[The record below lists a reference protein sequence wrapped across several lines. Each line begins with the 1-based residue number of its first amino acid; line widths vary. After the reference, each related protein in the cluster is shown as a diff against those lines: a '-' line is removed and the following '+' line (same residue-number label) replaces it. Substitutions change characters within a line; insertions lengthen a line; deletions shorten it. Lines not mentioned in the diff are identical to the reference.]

1 MKNHQCALWSV
12 ISLIDGKLI
21 TYKCLRKLWKG
32 VFIVETFFL
41 VTHFVAFSS
50 YAQNLFSRSRK
61 LSNQTCETILGK
73 IYFWVKYR
81 ILKNFQCKNNILKNI
96 QIAWVSNVKNALMAI
111 WIRRHT
117 FLQFIIERK
126 FHVVTMIVKFIM
138 FNITT
143 KFLVTRNFHCSFISS
158 WKNKNSMWR

>member
-1 MKNHQCALWSV
+1 MCTM
-12 ISLIDGKLI
+12 IGDI
-21 TYKCLRKLWKG
+21 TYRWKTNNLQM
-32 VFIVETFFL
+32 FAETLERRVYRRNFFL

-158 WKNKNSMWR
+158 WKNKNSMRR